1 MGKKPAISAET
12 YNLWD
17 EDVVDKLI
25 QGIGGLS
32 SLYHKTSN
40 EWNKEQQKYIP
51 AAERKKEE
59 EETVP
64 EKPEKVE
71 RAEKKEKLKKASKKK
86 QDSSDEEP
94 QRIEAPQ

>member
-1 MGKKPAISAET
+1 MLSTSPQKCQDVVLGKKPAISADT

-51 AAERKKEE
+51 PGERKKEE
-59 EETVP
+59 EET
-64 EKPEKVE
+64 ELPEKVE
-71 RAEKKEKLKKASKKK
+71 KVPKAEKKDRSKKAVKK
-86 QDSSDEEP
+86 
-94 QRIEAPQ
+94 